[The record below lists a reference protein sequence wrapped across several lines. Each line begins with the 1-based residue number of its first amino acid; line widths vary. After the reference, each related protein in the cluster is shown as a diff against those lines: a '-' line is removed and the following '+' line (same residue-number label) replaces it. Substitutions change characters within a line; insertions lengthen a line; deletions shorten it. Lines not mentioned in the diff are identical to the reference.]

1 MHTFIPGSYTLYN
14 YLLQISATAA
24 VNPKCMLGKKTPDL
38 HEHYNVGSLLGTGQ
52 FATTRVATN
61 RQTGQKL
68 ACKSISKAKLPT
80 FSHVA
85 DVGREIQIMQHLSGH
100 PSVVTFHGV
109 YEDKQHIHIIKEL
122 CEGGDLFDKI
132 FAKGHYTEQ
141 DAARII
147 RAIMMVSILGRQVG
161 GRGLGDGSSSSS
173 NRSNQVT
180 GRP

>member
-1 MHTFIPGSYTLYN
+1 MHTFNQAHAHCTRI
-14 YLLQISATAA
+14 LLQISATAA

-38 HEHYNVGSLLGTGQ
+38 QEHYNVGSLLGTGQ

-80 FSHVA
+80 PSHVA

-100 PSVVTFHGV
+100 PNVVTFHGV
-109 YEDKQHIHIIKEL
+109 YEDRQHIHIIMEL

-141 DAARII
+141 DAARLI
-147 RAIMMVSILGRQVG
+147 RAIMTVSILGCKVG
-161 GRGLGDGSSSSS
+161 VRVLGDGSSSS
-173 NRSNQVT
+173 RYQM
-180 GRP
+180 GGG